1 MPQNINF
8 FNQDLSYTLKQKKCI
23 REWIKATA
31 ENEGKTIGEITYMF
45 GSDDFILETNRQY
58 LQHDYL
64 TDIITFDYCEENI
77 LNGDIAISLERVREN
92 AKTYKVSVEKELL
105 RVLIHG
111 ILHLCGYKDKS
122 KKEEAEM
129 RSKEDFYIQEFYNN
143 KL

>member
-1 MPQNINF
+1 MNQNINF
-8 FNQDLSYTLKQKKCI
+8 FNQDLEYTLKHKNLI
-23 REWIKATA
+23 RKWISETA

-58 LQHDYL
+58 LQHDFL
-64 TDIITFDYCEENI
+64 TDIITFDYCEDNS

-92 AKTYKVSVEKELL
+92 AKNYKVSVEKELL

-122 KKEEAEM
+122 KKEKTQM
-129 RSKEDFYIQEFYNN
+129 RDKEDFYIQRFYSNQ
-143 KL
+143 L

>member
-1 MPQNINF
+1 MAQNINF
-8 FNQDLSYTLKQKKCI
+8 FNQDLSYTLKQKNRI

-31 ENEGKTIGEITYMF
+31 ENEGKEIGEITYMF
-45 GSDDFILETNRQY
+45 GSDAFILETNRKY

-64 TDIITFDYCEENI
+64 TDIITFDYCEENM

-92 AKTYKVSVEKELL
+92 ARTYQVCVEKELL

-122 KKEEAEM
+122 RKDAAQM
-129 RSKEDFYIQEFYNN
+129 RSKEDFYIQKFYNN
-143 KL
+143 EL